1 MACNPGDPCYNAY
14 YHPNENCNSLPC
26 ATTANLV
33 IYNGPN
39 LPCSGIHTGDNLDC
53 ALSKIDDALC
63 NGVVGLNGNSGTSG
77 YSGS

>member
-39 LPCSGIHTGDNLDC
+39 LPYTGIQTGQNLDC
-53 ALSKIDDALC
+53 ALSLIDDAFS
-63 NGVVGLNGNSGTSG
+63 NGVVGLNGTSGT
-77 YSGS
+77 